1 MVHLD
6 NATVMVPAMVTVA
19 VRLRVVVSIAAPTV
33 MVWATAIM
41 QISTETQS
49 LPTAFAAHDP
59 GMRGEVA
66 HADGDGMGQP
76 RDGTGDGWGCGY
88 SDGNGNGWG
97 AGDGERSLTGD
108 GPVWDPQ
115 TWHITSSCRE
125 IGDSMGMWRVA

>member
-1 MVHLD
+1 LD

-19 VRLRVVVSIAAPTV
+19 VPLRVDVNIAAPTV

-66 HADGDGMGQP
+66 HSDGDGDGQP
-76 RDGTGDGWGCGY
+76 HDHGAAIYGNGYAAIDGDGWG
-88 SDGNGNGWG
+88 S
-97 AGDGERSLTGD
+97 GDGEPRGD

-125 IGDSMGMWRVA
+125 IGDSMGMWRVV